1 MSFYFYLICLNWFSK
16 DVVEVKSDRMKVG
29 VRKLN
34 ETNAVVDGLKAELI
48 KLEPVL
54 KEKAIETEALLAQV
68 AKDSEAANIV
78 AEKVFL
84 I

>member
-1 MSFYFYLICLNWFSK
+1 MFCLIWFLK

-84 I
+84 T

>member
-1 MSFYFYLICLNWFSK
+1 M
-16 DVVEVKSDRMKVG
+16 KSDRMKVG

-84 I
+84 T

>member
-1 MSFYFYLICLNWFSK
+1 M
-16 DVVEVKSDRMKVG
+16 KSDRMKVG

-68 AKDSEAANIV
+68 AKDFWKKLKGKKSHYFFTQ
-78 AEKVFL
+78 K
-84 I
+84 

>member
-1 MSFYFYLICLNWFSK
+1 
-16 DVVEVKSDRMKVG
+16 MKVG

-84 I
+84 T